1 MSSPFPGP
9 TPPYQNLP
17 IQPEN
22 FKPRFHFISN
32 ITLGN
37 TTIVTTS
44 DDMNFAIGQ
53 LVRLIIP
60 QFNGSWQLNEKTG
73 YVIDRPADNEVVIDI
88 DSSRNVDP
96 FVTSTYPTQPQILPV
111 GDINNGQINAHGIKK
126 IKTYIPGSF
135 RNIS

>member
-22 FKPRFHFISN
+22 FKPRFHYITN
-32 ITLGN
+32 ITLGRE
-37 TTIVTTS
+37 TIVTTAT
-44 DDMNFAIGQ
+44 DMDFTIGQ

-60 QFNGSWQLNEKTG
+60 QFNGCIQLNEKTG
-73 YVIDRPADNEVVIDI
+73 YVIAKPADNEVTLDL
-88 DSSRNVDP
+88 DSSLNVNP
-96 FVTSTYPTQPQILPV
+96 FVTSTYATQPQIVPV
-111 GDINNGQINAHGIKK
+111 GDINTGQINRHGRVKN
-126 IKTYIPGSF
+126 KTYIPGSF